1 MAIGLEFGLNID
13 QMIIEKKVKTNLKSK
28 KKRILKAE
36 ANQIIIKAK
45 NIRLVDSIDP
55 LMLPQNE

>member
-13 QMIIEKKVKTNLKSK
+13 QMILEKKVKTNLKSK
-28 KKRILKAE
+28 KKRILKSE

-45 NIRLVDSIDP
+45 NIILVDSIDP
-55 LMLPQNE
+55 LTLPQNE

>member
-13 QMIIEKKVKTNLKSK
+13 QMILEKKVKSNLKSK
-28 KKRILKAE
+28 KKRILKPE

-55 LMLPQNE
+55 LTLPQNE